1 MIRLIAYCLIG
12 LFFVGCA
19 STKTNKVVYEEY
31 KAPKKTVYTE
41 PAKKKEIYIE
51 KKEKPKVKK
60 TPLNG
65 SIKGKIVK
73 LTKVGETWHYEV
85 KSNDTSNNKLSFAKF
100 SSTKKVAKKGDFVY
114 VIIEADKLK
123 EIYSIKKA
131 NYKNKI
137 VKKTQIK
144 KKQYKPKA
152 YKRTKKHQS
161 IGVPTV
167 ESIDL

>member
-12 LFFVGCA
+12 LFFIGCA
-19 STKTNKVVYEEY
+19 STKTNKVSYEEY
-31 KAPKKTVYTE
+31 KPSKKIVYIKAP
-41 PAKKKEIYIE
+41 KKKEIYID
-51 KKEKPKVKK
+51 KKEKYKVKK
-60 TPLNG
+60 TSLNG

-73 LTKVGETWHYEV
+73 LTKVGKIWYYEV

-100 SSTKKVAKKGDFVY
+100 SSRKKVAKKGDFVY

-123 EIYSIKKA
+123 EIYLIKKA
-131 NYKNKI
+131 NYKSKM
-137 VKKTQIK
+137 VKKTHIK